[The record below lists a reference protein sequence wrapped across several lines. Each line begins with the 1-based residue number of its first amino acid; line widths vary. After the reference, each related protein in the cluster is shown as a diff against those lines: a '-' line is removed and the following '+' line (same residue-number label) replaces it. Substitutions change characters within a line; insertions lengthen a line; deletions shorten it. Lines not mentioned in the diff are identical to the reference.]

1 MKWILVLCMIAV
13 TVVLGM
19 SMADLISSSIMC
31 DGATF
36 TSSAVT
42 TPDWTYGASLPDLP
56 GEHLP

>member
-1 MKWILVLCMIAV
+1 MKWILVCMIAV

-19 SMADLISSSIMC
+19 SMADLISSSIMY

-42 TPDWTYGASLPDLP
+42 TPDRTYVASLPDLP